1 MTISEAIKAVRWAS
15 FVVVALF
22 VVSVLL
28 FVFVQVR
35 GASTAQGGPGVLF
48 RTYPGLIVAL
58 ASGFFGATFS
68 MLVQTQRRT
77 AEGSL
82 DDISSA
88 SDWRTLIVR
97 ASVGLG
103 AAAILYFFF
112 RSGLLQG
119 SLWPNLSELGFDP
132 LTNAGT
138 ERLVPNQHWCLLVI
152 WCFLSGFSE
161 SLVPNLLTKTEQKAA
176 TADA

>member
-1 MTISEAIKAVRWAS
+1 VTKPEVIKVVRWVSSAVVAF
-15 FVVVALF
+15 FVVG
-22 VVSVLL
+22 VLL

-35 GASTAQGGPGVLF
+35 GASAAQGGPGVLF
-48 RTYPGLIVAL
+48 RTYPGLIVGL

-68 MLVQTQRRT
+68 MLVQTQRRM

-82 DDISSA
+82 DDLSSA

-119 SLWPNLSELGFDP
+119 SLWPDLRELGFDP

-152 WCFLSGFSE
+152 WCSLSGFSE
-161 SLVPNLLTKTEQKAA
+161 TLVPNLLTKTEQKAA
-176 TADA
+176 TANP